1 MRVLIADDE
10 PLALTRLTQ
19 ALSCIPE
26 VELAGTARSGEEA
39 LKLIRDL
46 KPDVAILDIQMP
58 GLDGLGVV
66 AHLRPENA
74 IPTVIFLTAFTHH
87 AAQAFELH
95 AADYLTKPFEFERL
109 RSAVRKARARL
120 DARQSDQRFAELQA
134 LVASLQQPS
143 GAGVHE
149 TEIWGRRPDGLF
161 RQPLD
166 EVDHILA
173 QGDYVELHTRGLT
186 YLVRDTISALEQR
199 IDPGRFVRC
208 HRSIIVNL
216 AFVRGMRRHAAR
228 KLVLTLT
235 DGREIMVG
243 PSYAD
248 ALSQAMNI
256 KRWRSF
262 N

>member
-1 MRVLIADDE
+1 M
-10 PLALTRLTQ
+10 
-19 ALSCIPE
+19 
-26 VELAGTARSGEEA
+26 
-39 LKLIRDL
+39 
-46 KPDVAILDIQMP
+46 
-58 GLDGLGVV
+58 
-66 AHLRPENA
+66 
-74 IPTVIFLTAFTHH
+74 
-87 AAQAFELH
+87 
-95 AADYLTKPFEFERL
+95 
-109 RSAVRKARARL
+109 
-120 DARQSDQRFAELQA
+120 
-134 LVASLQQPS
+134 
-143 GAGVHE
+143 
-149 TEIWGRRPDGLF
+149 RRPDGLF